1 MKTTSALFTTII
13 TAAET
18 TTAGIKRLGTSA
30 SDAID
35 VVDNVTSATRYQT
48 EILRKWSKDLLD
60 ESNLN
65 RDIKHQE
72 MVVEAEIRASKV
84 NDALQELM
92 NIEKERPE
100 GFSEFKQK
108 FNEKVNKYFSSED

>member
-1 MKTTSALFTTII
+1 MKTTSAMFNTVI
-13 TAAET
+13 TAFDT
-18 TTAGIKRLGTSA
+18 TTAGIKRLGSSA
-30 SDAID
+30 SAAID
-35 VVDNVTSATRYQT
+35 VVDNVSRSARYQT
-48 EILRKWSKDLLD
+48 EILRRWSKDLLD

-72 MVVEAEIRASKV
+72 MVVEAQIRESKL

>member
-30 SDAID
+30 SAAID
-35 VVDNVTSATRYQT
+35 VIDNVTSSARYST
-48 EILRKWSKDLLD
+48 EVLRKWAKDLRD
-60 ESNLN
+60 ESDLN
-65 RDIKHQE
+65 RDIKHEE
-72 MVVEAEIRASKV
+72 MLVEARIRESKV

-92 NIEKERPE
+92 SIEKERPE
-100 GFSEFKQK
+100 GFSEFKSK
-108 FNEKVNKYFSSED
+108 FKEDLNKYFSSED